1 MSEEV
6 TTEAAATEQTA
17 ETTTTQAATTE
28 TTQPVSFITDDGT
41 LTEGWI
47 EKYVSEENRGDPI
60 FSRIKT
66 IQGLTA
72 QTANL
77 ERMKGADTIAKPS
90 DKFGD
95 ADWDN
100 FHRAAG
106 WTGEPIAL
114 TAPEGL
120 PEGVWSEERATKFSE
135 KFNELRFNPR
145 QVAGL
150 VEMYNSDLMQQVT
163 DMGNN
168 SETAMAT
175 LKSELLAE
183 KGNAYTQFE
192 HNGNIAIEKGI
203 DSPEHKQRVLA
214 KFAND
219 PDFVRMMG
227 NLGANFSESGGIPV
241 VKMAPTPGDLET
253 KINAIRATD
262 AYNNKRHPEYAAAQA
277 NIKRLYEEKNAIK
290 QPA

>member
-1 MSEEV
+1 MSEDGTTDPAV
-6 TTEAAATEQTA
+6 TPDVTPDITPDPAG
-17 ETTTTQAATTE
+17 
-28 TTQPVSFITDDGT
+28 QPTSFVADDGT
-41 LTEGWI
+41 FKDGWREHLLPEDIREHGTFKEG
-47 EKYVSEENRGDPI
+47 
-60 FSRIKT
+60 RIKDV
-66 IQGLTA
+66 QGLFRSLA
-72 QTANL
+72 SA
-77 ERMKGADTIAKPS
+77 ESMIGKDKIARPS
-90 DKFGD
+90 ESSGD
-95 ADWDN
+95 EEWDE

-106 WTGEPIAL
+106 WTGEPIPF

-135 KFNELRFNPR
+135 KFNELKLNPK

-150 VEMYNSDLMQQVT
+150 VEVYNADLMQQLT
-163 DMGNN
+163 DAGND
-168 SETAMAT
+168 SDTAMAN

-203 DSPEHKQRVLA
+203 DSPEHKQRVLD

-241 VKMAPTPGDLET
+241 VKMAPTPGDIET
-253 KINAIRATD
+253 KIAEVRASD
-262 AYNNKRHPEYAAAQA
+262 AYNNKKHPGYRAAQD
-277 NIKRLYEEKNAIK
+277 NIKRLYEEKNAVK

>member
-1 MSEEV
+1 MSEPG
-6 TTEAAATEQTA
+6 
-17 ETTTTQAATTE
+17 TE
-28 TTQPVSFITDDGT
+28 TVVEPVVEQVKPAAPAAQPTSFIGDDGT
-41 LTEGWI
+41 FAEGWI

-60 FSRIKT
+60 FGRIKT

-95 ADWDN
+95 AEWDD

-106 WTGEPIAL
+106 WTGEPIAI

-120 PEGVWSEERATKFSE
+120 PDGSWSEERATKFSE
-135 KFNELRFNPR
+135 KFNELRLSPK

-150 VEMYNSDLMQQVT
+150 VEVYNSDLMQQVT

-168 SETAMAT
+168 SETARAET
-175 LKSELLAE
+175 KAALLAE
-183 KGNAYTQFE
+183 KGNAYTQFI
-192 HNGNIAIEKGI
+192 HNGNAA
-203 DSPEHKQRVLA
+203 LA
-214 KFAND
+214 KFADDKDHQGRVADSLGDN
-219 PDFVRMMG
+219 PDFIRLMG
-227 NLGANFSESGGIPV
+227 NIGSRVAESGGIPAT
-241 VKMAPTPGDLET
+241 KMAPTPTDLDA
-253 KINAIRATD
+253 KIAEVRASD
-262 AYNNKRHPEYAAAQA
+262 AYNSKRHPGYDAAQA
-277 NIKRLYEEKNAIK
+277 TVKRLYEEKHAVK

>member
-1 MSEEV
+1 MSEPGAEPIVEPVV
-6 TTEAAATEQTA
+6 TPEPVAPEPAT
-17 ETTTTQAATTE
+17 
-28 TTQPVSFITDDGT
+28 SFIADDGT
-41 LTEGWI
+41 FAEGWI

-60 FSRIKT
+60 FGRIKT

-90 DKFGD
+90 DSFGD
-95 ADWDN
+95 ADWDD

-106 WTGEPIAL
+106 WTGEPIAFA
-114 TAPEGL
+114 APEGL

-135 KFNELRFNPR
+135 KFNELRLSPK

-150 VEMYNSDLMQQVT
+150 VEVYNSDLMQQIT
-163 DMGNN
+163 NMGNN
-168 SETAMAT
+168 SDTAMAN

-203 DSPEHKQRVLA
+203 DSPEHKQRVLD

-227 NLGANFSESGGIPV
+227 NLGANFAEAGGIPAT
-241 VKMAPTPGDLET
+241 KMAPTPTDIDA
-253 KINAIRATD
+253 KIAEIRASD
-262 AYNNKRHPEYAAAQA
+262 AYNNKRHPGYRAAQD
-277 NIKRLYEEKNAIK
+277 NIKRLYEEKNAVK